1 LVEYRQMKLALL
13 PILVLLALAAAGC
26 GGGGNGGE
34 NGSPDG
40 TADSPGAQVFASAG
54 CGSCHTLEAA
64 GSTGKTGPNLDD
76 ARPSAAEVERQ
87 VREGGGGMPSFE
99 EELSD
104 QEIADVAEFV
114 SSSAG
119 G

>member
-1 LVEYRQMKLALL
+1 MVEYPLMKAALL
-13 PILVLLALAAAGC
+13 AIVLALAMAVAGC
-26 GGGGNGGE
+26 GGDDGGD
-34 NGSPDG
+34 GSATG
-40 TADSPGAQVFASAG
+40 TQAESPGAKVFAEAG
-54 CGSCHTLEAA
+54 CGSCHTLDAA

-76 ARPSAAEVERQ
+76 APPSAAEVEKQ

-99 EELSD
+99 GDLSD
-104 QEIADVAEFV
+104 QEIKDVAEFV